1 MTTAAILTLGCRL
14 NQADT
19 ALLSG
24 RLRRMGLTV
33 RNSAEG
39 CDVILVNSCAVTA
52 TAARKSR
59 QTLRHLRSQNPDSIL
74 ILTGCAAEKACCT
87 FGADDGIDLILGNE
101 EKKSLEERLAPLLK
115 QRGFT
120 VSPFPEFHPD
130 GREAVFTEQVFAEY
144 PGRSRAALKIQE
156 GCNNFCSYCIV
167 PYTRGR
173 ERSRD
178 SRETLDEFKRLL
190 DAGFQEITITGINTC
205 TYSCGGMKLPDLL
218 EKLIAFPGEFRIRI
232 GSTEPGEV
240 LLRVLDV
247 MAESEGKICAFLHP
261 SLQHG
266 SDEILRSM
274 NRHYLTGMY
283 REFVEKARE
292 KIPDL
297 HIGTDLIVG
306 FPGET
311 ERLFEE
317 SYEFVRSIGF
327 SNLHVFP
334 FSPRE
339 GTRAFQMPHR
349 VPEGII
355 EERAARLRALG
366 ETMAENYRRSLIGT
380 EQTVI
385 PEECSEESGEGWSGN
400 YVRVRILRHG
410 LRAGKL
416 VRARIT
422 GMDFTGIL
430 TGE

>member
-1 MTTAAILTLGCRL
+1 MR
-14 NQADT
+14 
-19 ALLSG
+19 
-24 RLRRMGLTV
+24 
-33 RNSAEG
+33 
-39 CDVILVNSCAVTA
+39 
-52 TAARKSR
+52 
-59 QTLRHLRSQNPDSIL
+59 
-74 ILTGCAAEKACCT
+74 
-87 FGADDGIDLILGNE
+87 
-101 EKKSLEERLAPLLK
+101 
-115 QRGFT
+115 
-120 VSPFPEFHPD
+120 
-130 GREAVFTEQVFAEY
+130 
-144 PGRSRAALKIQE
+144 
-156 GCNNFCSYCIV
+156 
-167 PYTRGR
+167 
-173 ERSRD
+173 
-178 SRETLDEFKRLL
+178 
-190 DAGFQEITITGINTC
+190 
-205 TYSCGGMKLPDLL
+205 LPDLL

-283 REFVEKARE
+283 REFVERARE

-317 SYEFVRSIGF
+317 SCEFVRSIGF

-422 GMDFTGIL
+422 GMDSTGIL